1 MSQAQHVAQMLQK
14 PGEVCWSPKS
24 CKCSR
29 CPQSSKTGPETCQS
43 IADHRD
49 SRHCCSLPHSHW
61 TTTGWVVSLLL
72 LVARTQL
79 VRYAVWLLGSALGV
93 RGLGLQRET
102 HRLLGLQRETHR
114 LLGLQRE
121 THRLLGLVMQG
132 KVHMLREMAML
143 GRILKGHSPLLL
155 RVHIPVQKLGPLQMH
170 SLSEITIA
178 REQGDLELYTAF
190 YAPSQ
195 KVQIK

>member
-1 MSQAQHVAQMLQK
+1 MSQGQHVVQMLQK

-24 CKCSR
+24 CKCSK

-72 LVARTQL
+72 LVAHTQL
-79 VRYAVWLLGSALGV
+79 LEFAVRLLGSALGA
-93 RGLGLQRET
+93 RGMGSQRKTHRLLGLGSQRET
-102 HRLLGLQRETHR
+102 HRLLGS
-114 LLGLQRE
+114 
-121 THRLLGLVMQG
+121 VMQG
-132 KVHMLREMAML
+132 KVHMLGEMAML
-143 GRILKGHSPLLL
+143 GRILKEHFPLLL

-170 SLSEITIA
+170 SLSEITINPA
-178 REQGDLELYTAF
+178 AG
-190 YAPSQ
+190 
-195 KVQIK
+195 